1 MLTILHPEDWYV
13 KKGEVV
19 AIMFT
24 DGTKLNTVT
33 GEALSEPYAGF
44 YRTTLK
50 LPLRLGE
57 LIKFTH
63 LDCFATTTSNG
74 DVVTVVLDEK
84 AREKI
89 ANAYMEAYDG
99 LVDIGWNGR
108 AL

>member
-1 MLTILHPEDWYV
+1 MLTILHPGDWHV

-19 AIMFT
+19 AIMFN
-24 DGTKLNTVT
+24 DGTKHNTVT

-44 YRTTLK
+44 YRTILK
-50 LPLRLGE
+50 LPLQPGE

-63 LDCFATTTSNG
+63 LDAFATTTSNG
-74 DVVTVVLDEK
+74 EVLTVILDEK

-89 ANAYMEAYDG
+89 ASAYLEAYDG
-99 LVDIGWNGR
+99 LVAIGWSGL